1 MLDYLR
7 NLCMNYWC
15 LGFTNVAD
23 GGGDDAGGGG
33 GVAGSGGCVCGDLV
47 GE

>member
-23 GGGDDAGGGG
+23 DGGGDDAGGGG
-33 GVAGSGGCVCGDLV
+33 GVAGSGCGGDFV